1 MKKNL
6 RKVLFLMLC
15 LFTLLSI
22 TACGKLSEERVRK
35 KIEQELYKDY
45 GEEFVVDRIGLRSA
59 NGVKF
64 YQARIYPKSIIGTEK
79 EDDSYYYTTASIE
92 TNIIGG
98 PTGGVADSYGTIKM
112 NDEAEEYLLP
122 KAKELFGERI
132 RLKADV
138 HYKEKRDD
146 YYLRFLENGFEEKL
160 NLVRSDNEKYRMEI
174 TLYLYLFDRIDNEEE
189 KEERRKQ
196 IFEFIQYLK
205 AEGLFEYLEMGV
217 IFIDE
222 RVLAPSYKNYV
233 LELEDGEKV
242 EKEVEG
248 EIILLPTLELR
259 KEMSELLQSEV
270 DKMKEEELIKN
281 MKRIKKSDLSYKGI
295 NKDNAQMST
304 YIYSELLLKNKYS
317 TALSRGL
324 LKQKTYE
331 TIYDITIEDEYE
343 YVYH

>member
-1 MKKNL
+1 MKRNL

-22 TACGKLSEERVRK
+22 TACGKPSEERVRK

-79 EDDSYYYTTASIE
+79 EDDSYYYSTASVDVSRL
-92 TNIIGG
+92 NKPNSVGN
-98 PTGGVADSYGTIKM
+98 SYGVIKM
-112 NDEAEEYLLP
+112 NDEVEEYLLP
-122 KAKELFGERI
+122 KARELFGERI

-138 HYKEKRDD
+138 EYRIKDGD
-146 YYLRFLENGFEEKL
+146 FFTQYLVAGFEEKRKEVL
-160 NLVRSDNEKYRMEI
+160 KNPDTQRLEL

-222 RVLAPSYKNYV
+222 RVLAPSYKNYAF
-233 LELEDGEKV
+233 ELENGEKV

-248 EIILLPTLELR
+248 EIILLPTIELR
-259 KEMSELLQSEV
+259 KEISELLQSEV
-270 DKMKEEELIKN
+270 DKMKEEELIRN
-281 MKRIKKSDLSYKGI
+281 MKRIRKDELSYEGI
-295 NKDNAQMST
+295 EKYNAKNQSWIYSLKKLEIKYPASITEKDRNRKYDGLNDVVIEGYSI
-304 YIYSELLLKNKYS
+304 YIYF
-317 TALSRGL
+317 
-324 LKQKTYE
+324 
-331 TIYDITIEDEYE
+331 
-343 YVYH
+343 